1 MLHLVIN
8 LDDSIER
15 MESVAAK
22 LSALN
27 ISFERVSAVNG
38 RSLTDMEFTNLVYPL
53 DHFDSK
59 VRFTRQLTRGEVGC
73 FLSHIKCWQKLLASD
88 EDWAL
93 IMEDDIQISDFAPRF
108 MKSTDW
114 IPNGIQMCQLSCL
127 YRTQDALIDPFDKIE
142 LDLGYS
148 LVRPLF
154 PHPLGTQCY
163 LISRDA
169 ASKALQ
175 LSKKLVAP
183 VDNFLFSPWFDFAKQ
198 NKIWRISPVLVIPN
212 EEIDS
217 DIGVRSKKSVQKA
230 PFFIRHSF
238 TRMKLD
244 REVKKMHKN
253 GIPHFFEFK

>member
-175 LSKKLVAP
+175 LSKSLLLPSTIFYFHLGLILRSKIRYGEFL
-183 VDNFLFSPWFDFAKQ
+183 LFSLFLMKKLTLTLELEAKSLC
-198 NKIWRISPVLVIPN
+198 KRLL
-212 EEIDS
+212 
-217 DIGVRSKKSVQKA
+217 
-230 PFFIRHSF
+230 FL
-238 TRMKLD
+238 LD
-244 REVKKMHKN
+244 TLLRE
-253 GIPHFFEFK
+253 